1 MRSERRHELHR
12 NALADWLIQSW
23 EKIKPYLNVVLMGAI
38 VAMLAFLGYSWVSGS
53 SASKEANAWDA
64 VFLAMGAGNTSEL
77 ERAVE
82 QYPKTTAADWAA
94 VLAGDLHLQAGCE
107 ELFTTKATAADELQ
121 RALDKYKL
129 VLANSRAP
137 VVRER
142 ATYGLARTYEAM
154 AGARQSQGDL
164 DLATE
169 HYEKVAKEWPDGAY
183 AAEAA
188 RRAAALKQLETRKF
202 YDAFAAWEPKP
213 AFTSPEGMD
222 KINVPFD
229 DASLKEGEQPKDFFG
244 DIKEALDKK
253 IEGAKQAEAPE
264 SNASGGSAAPEAADA
279 GAKGTAPPAEPPAK
293 PAAEA
298 KPAEP
303 PAKPA
308 AEAKSAEPA
317 AKPAGEAPK
326 KTPGEK

>member
-12 NALADWLIQSW
+12 NALADWLIRSW
-23 EKIKPYLNVVLMGAI
+23 ETIKPYLNVVLMGAI
-38 VAMLAFLGYSWVSGS
+38 VAMLAFLGYTWVSGS

-77 ERAVE
+77 ERTVE

-169 HYEKVAKEWPDGAY
+169 HYENVAKEWPDGAY

-188 RRAAALKQLETRKF
+188 RRAAALKQLGTKKF

-244 DIKEALDKK
+244 DIKEGLGKK
-253 IEGAKQAEAPE
+253 IEGAKQAETP
-264 SNASGGSAAPEAADA
+264 AA
-279 GAKGTAPPAEPPAK
+279 PAEPAAEAKPAEPSAK

-303 PAKPA
+303 VAEAKPAEPAAKPA

-326 KTPGEK
+326 ETPGEK